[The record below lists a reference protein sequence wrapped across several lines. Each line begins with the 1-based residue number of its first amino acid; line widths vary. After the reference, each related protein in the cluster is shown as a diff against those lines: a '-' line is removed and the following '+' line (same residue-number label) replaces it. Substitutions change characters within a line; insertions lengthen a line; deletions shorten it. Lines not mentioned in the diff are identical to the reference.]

1 MTETISAFV
10 SQYWM
15 YALIVAVVGIG
26 GFLAWTYFKGKG
38 SSQQKKQDW
47 LMVMPEGQIVP
58 MTLPI
63 DYASSYTNCYMD
75 VADVRRSWLM
85 LPNFQRTVGLT
96 KCTKIIA
103 DYRSLVPYDFGAPP
117 ETRKKQIEWAK
128 TALSQIAIVQHDVTA
143 FIGPKLEVK
152 SRFQGT
158 LITMALIGIL
168 GAIGIA
174 VLIVVINKVG

>member
-1 MTETISAFV
+1 METVTAFV
-10 SQYWM
+10 DQYWM
-15 YALIVAVVGIG
+15 YVLIVAVIG
-26 GFLAWTYFKGKG
+26 AGGYFGWLHFKGKG
-38 SSQQKKQDW
+38 SSQQKTQDM

-58 MTLPI
+58 FRLPI
-63 DYASSYTNCYMD
+63 DYASSYTNCYME

-85 LPNFQRTVGLT
+85 LPKFQRTVGLT
-96 KCTKIIA
+96 KQTKIIA

-117 ETRKKQIEWAK
+117 EARKKQLEWARQ
-128 TALSQIAIVQHDVTA
+128 TLSQIAIVQHDVTA
-143 FIGPKLEVK
+143 FIGPKIEVK